1 MVNINIKI
9 LLVLCKFISFCMST
23 DCNEIYYNIDEY
35 KKYFLEKSLDLYN
48 KETEQLPSM
57 PISIDFANLMFYENR
72 VQTVS
77 GLISNY
83 IESKSS
89 KAYNVNI
96 HTADFST
103 KYPYKQILFES
114 FRLERVYD
122 HTWSLF
128 SIRYLPLSTAKKPL
142 RHSHKL
148 IGQKGFKCFI
158 FLLFQMYK
166 CLRKMYNNYCN
177 DLCYISI
184 EDISNGIP
192 KNIPEKYQK
201 LDSWLGRNI
210 YVVFYVKIFTEIKIF
225 DKNIDKSRM
234 IELFNGAFGMK
245 AYYLYGSYNLYIID
259 TIKSNLYDKNTSIQ
273 KTTKKTIMNQYILSF
288 DLEYPPNL
296 YFGLNFL
303 YPERSFGFYSYSHS
317 TEFYYFYLDKYRE
330 ENEYKFKILFKHSYI
345 SFEFNFNWYNSE
357 QEIKNTRTSSTFY
370 LRVITE
376 ESNDMIV
383 ILRSMDQKYFIIENV
398 SSSNYQLCRP
408 YFFDKKRNIH
418 HQDKTYNLKEFFD
431 YLVFE
436 KHIYI
441 FMS

>member
-1 MVNINIKI
+1 
-9 LLVLCKFISFCMST
+9 
-23 DCNEIYYNIDEY
+23 
-35 KKYFLEKSLDLYN
+35 
-48 KETEQLPSM
+48 
-57 PISIDFANLMFYENR
+57 
-72 VQTVS
+72 
-77 GLISNY
+77 
-83 IESKSS
+83 
-89 KAYNVNI
+89 
-96 HTADFST
+96 
-103 KYPYKQILFES
+103 
-114 FRLERVYD
+114 
-122 HTWSLF
+122 
-128 SIRYLPLSTAKKPL
+128 
-142 RHSHKL
+142 
-148 IGQKGFKCFI
+148 
-158 FLLFQMYK
+158 
-166 CLRKMYNNYCN
+166 
-177 DLCYISI
+177 
-184 EDISNGIP
+184 
-192 KNIPEKYQK
+192 
-201 LDSWLGRNI
+201 NI

-234 IELFNGAFGMK
+234 IELFNAAFGMK

-345 SFEFNFNWYNSE
+345 SFEFNFNWYDPE
-357 QEIKNTRTSSTFY
+357 QKIKKTGTSSAFY
-370 LRVITE
+370 LRVMNGKSYDIIE
-376 ESNDMIV
+376 
-383 ILRSMDQKYFIIENV
+383 ILRSMNPKYFIIKDV

-408 YFFDKKRNIH
+408 YFFDKKRNIQ